1 MGDRRENRACVGLSA
16 TSLGRGA
23 GLGLSLNLG
32 LGQEL
37 LLGIGPILGLLLDSL
52 LLLELLGR
60 GALGSGL
67 ALLSRRFAVRAR
79 VILNGNLILAL
90 SFALHVLVLNVDVL
104 FILGCRLGSL
114 ALAGGRL
121 GRVGRSGLI
130 AVLLGACG
138 RAVVSLQEALI
149 PLGAREESWLAVEDV
164 EREDKNSR
172 SSLGHN
178 AALIGN
184 SFEVDLRTIGQRK
197 RSKLGWGQDVPC
209 LQRCV

>member
-1 MGDRRENRACVGLSA
+1 M
-16 TSLGRGA
+16 
-23 GLGLSLNLG
+23 
-32 LGQEL
+32 
-37 LLGIGPILGLLLDSL
+37 
-52 LLLELLGR
+52 
-60 GALGSGL
+60 
-67 ALLSRRFAVRAR
+67 
-79 VILNGNLILAL
+79 
-90 SFALHVLVLNVDVL
+90 
-104 FILGCRLGSL
+104 
-114 ALAGGRL
+114 
-121 GRVGRSGLI
+121 
-130 AVLLGACG
+130 
-138 RAVVSLQEALI
+138 SLQEALI